1 MLEEYLKNLVTIYV
15 SPEMIK
21 SMVTVLFITSACSL
35 MLVILSV
42 GFFCMN
48 LASLVDRI
56 LPAKS
61 KESTRSSARFSLR
74 DLAFWKKKSPTV
86 STVE

>member
-15 SPEMIK
+15 APEIIK
-21 SMVTVLFITSACSL
+21 SMVTILFISGVCSL
-35 MLVILSV
+35 VMVILSV

-48 LASLVDRI
+48 IASLVDRI
-56 LPAKS
+56 LPVKKIDKKIS
-61 KESTRSSARFSLR
+61 STSFSLR